1 MTTFS
6 SVKTD
11 LLTILNSIP
20 DVTATFDYSVSA
32 NEAEKAI
39 VVDDFSLSYVHDLDM
54 GYHKEL
60 RFTAYLITK
69 NDDDL
74 DDLIDDLESLDN
86 DTQTCIRDLTLESIT
101 ISDDDIDNKFAKAS
115 MSCFVW
121 D

>member
-20 DVTATFDYSVSA
+20 DVTATFDYS
-32 NEAEKAI
+32 
-39 VVDDFSLSYVHDLDM
+39 VDDFSLSYVHDLDM

>member
-1 MTTFS
+1 MASFS

-11 LLTILNSIP
+11 LLTILNRIE
-20 DVTATFDYSVSA
+20 DVTACFDYSSA
-32 NEAEKAI
+32 EEAENAI
-39 VVDDFSLSYVHDLDM
+39 VIDDFNLSYVHDLDM

-60 RFTAYLITK
+60 KFTAFLITK
-69 NDDDL
+69 TDDDL

-86 DTQTCIRDLTLESIT
+86 DTETCIRDLTLESVV
-101 ISDDDIDNKFAKAS
+101 ISDDDLDNKLAKVS